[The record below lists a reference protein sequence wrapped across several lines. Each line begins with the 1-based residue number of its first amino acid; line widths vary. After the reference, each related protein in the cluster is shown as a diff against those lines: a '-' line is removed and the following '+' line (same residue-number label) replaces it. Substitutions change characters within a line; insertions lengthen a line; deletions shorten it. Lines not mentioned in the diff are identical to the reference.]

1 MFAHLFSPGRI
12 GTMETRN
19 RLVFTAMGN
28 ALANTDGT
36 VSERDIHF
44 YAARAKG
51 A

>member
-36 VSERDIHF
+36 VSGGISTFTPPGPR
-44 YAARAKG
+44 G